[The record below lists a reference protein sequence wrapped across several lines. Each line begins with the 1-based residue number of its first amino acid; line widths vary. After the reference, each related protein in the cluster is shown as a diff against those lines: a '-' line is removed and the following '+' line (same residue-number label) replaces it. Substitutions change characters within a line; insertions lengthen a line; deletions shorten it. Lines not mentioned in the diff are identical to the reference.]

1 MNNYTKENLIALP
14 PESVPA
20 GTLAMKVGDT
30 VFTPGNI
37 RISSGGSM
45 DLYKCASVDKTNKT
59 WTGYKAS
66 FSNGVYSFET
76 TPATA
81 LTYGSGYT
89 PVEGNIYNTGALICV
104 KVSLPLIPGM
114 FVT

>member
-1 MNNYTKENLIALP
+1 MSNYTKENLIQIPVGA
-14 PESVPA
+14 VPA

-59 WTGYKAS
+59 WTGYKAVLS
-66 FSNGVYSFET
+66 DGLYSFEET
-76 TPATA
+76 LTESLVYGEMITPQVGT
-81 LTYGSGYT
+81 
-89 PVEGNIYNTGALICV
+89 IYNEDATG
-104 KVSLPLIPGM
+104 
-114 FVT
+114 